1 MPSHILA
8 KGRKSEGKRAR
19 VTRKGV
25 EILKEF
31 NLKCK
36 QCSSHTQTH
45 TREYGKCNKMAMKHG
60 QRNEQRMKQRSG
72 SGVGRGYTRRKN
84 GIFGHNHLIQKI

>member
-8 KGRKSEGKRAR
+8 KGRKRERAR

-36 QCSSHTQTH
+36 QCSSHTHTH
-45 TREYGKCNKMAMKHG
+45 VNM
-60 QRNEQRMKQRSG
+60 G
-72 SGVGRGYTRRKN
+72 SATKW
-84 GIFGHNHLIQKI
+84 Q